1 MVFTAL
7 LIDADSQRARV
18 LCDALQALGAAAP
31 VQVVDTLAGA
41 TQRLLHDGAAP
52 DLIVAALKLPDG
64 TVLDVDWPWDN
75 WPALVAVGPGEEAQA
90 AQAMRRGVSDYF
102 IVDPAQGYRHT
113 FPEQVRAVLAKADNL
128 KRLRGTV
135 ERLDLVLGAV
145 DLGLWDRDL
154 RSDDE
159 HMDDRWFALLGHAPG
174 AVETHQGRWLDL
186 VHPADVLQV
195 ANTREQ
201 VRSGDLALL
210 ELDFRMRHRLGHWVW
225 IHSRG
230 RVVERAP
237 DGTPLR
243 MVGSHADVSTRK
255 LAELALAHQHRLLE
269 AVSRAQN
276 SYIETS
282 HPQGAFQLLLEE
294 LLQITDSEY
303 GLVGEV
309 VPRPGGV
316 PYLRI
321 HAMTNIA
328 WDDASRA
335 LYAKVAEGGMTFDS
349 PDSLLGITLRTGE
362 AVISNDPTNDARAT
376 GRPHGHPPLRAYL
389 GLPVKVDGE
398 LVALVGLANQPEGYT
413 QADADFLAPFIS
425 TVGQL
430 FRAWR
435 VEQQRA
441 QAQQELQIALDS
453 MDQGLLRVDAKGVVT
468 TFNQRALDLLDLP
481 ADLLASRPDF
491 HALVNHQREL
501 GAFGP
506 QFELVDPGGRAYV
519 SDAARLDREGL
530 PAPGSY
536 WRRTLKGLALEV
548 RTRPLPDGGMVRT
561 YADVTSYFDA
571 QDALTQSEARFR
583 SLVELSSDWY
593 WEQDA
598 QFRFVHAAGALEQGT
613 GLSIEGHLGK
623 TRQEIGALNMSE
635 ADWAEHQRQLDAHE
649 VFRDLELLR
658 QGPDGQTFWV
668 SMSGAPIFDAKGR
681 FTGYRG
687 VGRNIDARMKA
698 QQEVQAARNRLQAI
712 LEAIPDPLF
721 EITAEGRYVYVSS
734 NDPQLLAQV
743 PERLLG
749 RSVDEVLEPPAAA
762 VVHAAMLEARALG
775 ASVGQQYCLHLA
787 DGLHW
792 FELSVAR
799 KPSLAGESERF
810 VMLAHDVTGRKRAEE
825 EIERLAFH
833 DVLTGLPNRR
843 LLLDRLAMA
852 ITSTVRAG
860 KHGALLFIDLDNFKD
875 LNDTLG
881 HDRGDE
887 LLQMVAQRLQS
898 ALRGVD
904 TVARLGGDEFVLML
918 EGLHA
923 DQAIAATEAETI
935 ARKILGLL
943 NQPYVLAGREHSSSP
958 SIGVALFGHAD
969 DTVDELLKRADLAMY
984 RAKIEGR
991 NTLRFFDPQMQA
1003 AVLARA
1009 SLEADLRVGL
1019 QREELALY
1027 FQPVVN
1033 VHGRMVGAEA
1043 LVRWRHPQRG
1053 MVSPADF
1060 IPVAE
1065 QSGLI
1070 LPLGRWVLERACECL
1085 RDWAQSP
1092 DLAHMSLAV
1101 NISAREF
1108 RSSGFVA
1115 QVNEALARTGIDP
1128 ARLKLELTESMFLHD
1143 ADEIADTM
1151 NRLKACGLSFSLDDF
1166 GTGYSSLSDLKRLP
1180 LDQLKIDQSFVRD
1193 VLDDPDDA
1201 AIVRT
1206 ILTLAQSLD
1215 LTVVAEGV
1223 ESRGQRDFLALNGCR
1238 QFQGY
1243 LFGRPSPA
1251 MDDFTPLL

>member
-7 LIDADSQRARV
+7 LIDADPQRVRV
-18 LCDALQALGAAAP
+18 LSDALVALGAAAP
-31 VQVVDTLAGA
+31 VEVVDSLAA
-41 TQRLLHDGAAP
+41 AAHRLQHDGAPP
-52 DLIVAALKLPDG
+52 DLVVAALDLPDG
-64 TVLDVDWPWDN
+64 RLLDADFPWES
-75 WPALVAVGPGEEAQA
+75 WAALVHVGPGEEALA
-90 AQAMRRGVSDYF
+90 ALAMRRGLSDYF
-102 IVDPAQGYRHT
+102 IIDPAQGYLHT
-113 FPEQVRAVLAKADNL
+113 FPEQVRAVLAKAENL
-128 KRLRGTV
+128 RRLQSTV
-135 ERLDLVLGAV
+135 QRLDLVLGAV
-145 DLGLWDRDL
+145 DLGLWDHDL
-154 RSDDE
+154 RSGAEVMDE
-159 HMDDRWFALLGHAPG
+159 RWFALLGHAPG
-174 AVETHQGRWLDL
+174 GIETDQGRWLVH
-186 VHPADVLQV
+186 VHPAELLRVEHRRQLVL
-195 ANTREQ
+195 
-201 VRSGDLALL
+201 SGDLTLL
-210 ELDFRMRHRLGHWVW
+210 EMDFRMRHRQGHWIWV
-225 IHSRG
+225 HSRG
-230 RVVERAP
+230 RVVQVAP

-243 MVGSHADVSTRK
+243 MVGSHADVTTRK
-255 LAELALAHQHRLLE
+255 QAELALARQHRLLE

-276 SYIETS
+276 SFIEDS
-282 HPQGAFQLLLEE
+282 HPQRAFELLLEE
-294 LLQITDSEY
+294 LLGATDSEY

-309 VPRPGGV
+309 VPRPGQV
-316 PYLRI
+316 PTLRI

-328 WDDASRA
+328 WDEVSQGMF
-335 LYAKVAEGGMTFDS
+335 AKVAEGGMLFDS
-349 PDSLLGITLRTGE
+349 PDSLLGVTLRTGE
-362 AVISNDPTNDARAT
+362 PVIANNPEQDVRSS

-398 LVALVGLANQPEGYT
+398 LVALVGLANQPEGYS
-413 QADADFLAPFIS
+413 QDDADFLAPFIS

-435 VEQQRA
+435 AEQQRVCV
-441 QAQQELQIALDS
+441 QQELQIALDS
-453 MDQGLLRVDAKGVVT
+453 MDQGLLRVDRDGVVT

-481 ADLLASRPDF
+481 KDLLAAKPNF
-491 HALVNHQREL
+491 NALVKHQKEQ

-519 SDAARLDREGL
+519 SDAARLDSEGL

-536 WRRTLKGLALEV
+536 WRRTLRGLALEV

-561 YADVTSYFDA
+561 YADVTGYFDA

-598 QFRFVHAAGALEQGT
+598 QFRFVHVAGALEAGT
-613 GLSIEGHLGK
+613 GTPIEEHLGK
-623 TRQEIGALNMSE
+623 TRQALGALNMSQ
-635 ADWAEHQRQLDAHE
+635 ADWAEHQRLLEAHE

-658 QGPDGQTFWV
+658 QDRRGNTFWI
-668 SMSGAPIFDAKGR
+668 SLSGAPIFDDKGR

-687 VGRNIDARMKA
+687 VGRNIDARMKT

-721 EITAEGRYVYVSS
+721 EITADGRYAYVSS
-734 NDPQLLAQV
+734 NDTSLLAV
-743 PERLLG
+743 APEQLLG
-749 RSVDEVLEPPAAA
+749 RSIDEVLSPPAAA
-762 VVHAAMLEARALG
+762 VVHGAIAEAAATG
-775 ASVGQQYCLHLA
+775 ASVGRQYPVDLA
-787 DGLHW
+787 DGTHW

-799 KPSLAGESERF
+799 KPTLLGESERF

-887 LLQMVAQRLQS
+887 LLQLVAQRLQS
-898 ALRGVD
+898 ALRGID

-923 DQAIAATEAETI
+923 EMAQAASEAEVI
-935 ARKILGLL
+935 GRKILELL
-943 NQPYVLAGREHSSSP
+943 NQPYVLAGREHNSSP

-1019 QREELALY
+1019 QRDELALY

-1033 VHGRMVGAEA
+1033 VRGQMVGAEA

-1070 LPLGRWVLERACECL
+1070 VPLGQWVLERACERL
-1085 RDWAQSP
+1085 RDWAASP

-1108 RSSGFVA
+1108 RSAGFVA
-1115 QVNEALARTGIDP
+1115 QVSEALARTGIDP

-1143 ADEIADTM
+1143 ADEIADKM

-1166 GTGYSSLSDLKRLP
+1166 GTGYSSLSYLKRLP

-1223 ESRGQRDFLALNGCR
+1223 ETRGQRDFLAMNGCR

-1243 LFGRPSPA
+1243 LFGRPSPS

>member
-7 LIDADSQRARV
+7 LIDADPQRV
-18 LCDALQALGAAAP
+18 HALSGALVSLGAVQPVEVVSSRAAA
-31 VQVVDTLAGA
+31 V
-41 TQRLLHDGAAP
+41 QRLTHDGP
-52 DLIVAALKLPDG
+52 VPEVVVMALMLPDG
-64 TVLDVDWPWDN
+64 CMTELDLSWER
-75 WPALVAVGPGEEAQA
+75 WPALVHVAPGEEALA

-102 IVDPAQGYRHT
+102 IVDPAAGYLHA
-113 FPEQVRAVLAKADNL
+113 FPEQVRAVMAKVDNL
-128 KRLRGTV
+128 RQLQSTV
-135 ERLDLVLGAV
+135 QRLDLVLGAV

-154 RSDDE
+154 RSGRELMDE
-159 HMDDRWFALLGHAPG
+159 RWFALLGHVRG
-174 AVETHQGRWLDL
+174 DMETDHGRWLSL
-186 VHPADVLQV
+186 VHPADALQLEHQRQLV
-195 ANTREQ
+195 
-201 VRSGDLALL
+201 VSGDLSML
-210 ELDFRMRHRLGHWVW
+210 ETEFRMRHRAGHWVW

-230 RVVERAP
+230 RTVEHAP

-255 LAELALAHQHRLLE
+255 QAEHILARQHRLLQ

-276 SYIETS
+276 SYIEQS
-282 HPQGAFQLLLEE
+282 HLQGAFQLLLEE
-294 LLQITDSEY
+294 LLQVTDSEY

-309 VPRPGGV
+309 VPRPGSV
-316 PYLRI
+316 PYLRV

-328 WDDASRA
+328 WDAPSLA
-335 LYAKVAEGGMTFDS
+335 LYAKVAEGGMVFDS
-349 PDSLLGITLRTGE
+349 PDSLLGVTLRTGE
-362 AVISNDPTNDARAT
+362 AVIANDPNNDPRAT

-435 VEQQRA
+435 VEQQRT

-453 MDQGLLRVDAKGVVT
+453 MDQGLLRVDAHGVVT
-468 TFNQRALDLLDLP
+468 RFNQRALDLLDLP
-481 ADLLASRPDF
+481 AALLASKPDF
-491 HALVNHQREL
+491 HALVNHQKAQ

-519 SDAARLDREGL
+519 SDAARLDSEGL

-548 RTRPLPDGGMVRT
+548 RTRALPDGGMVRT
-561 YADVTSYFDA
+561 YADVTGYFDA
-571 QDALTQSEARFR
+571 QEALAQSEARFR

-598 QFRFVHAAGALEQGT
+598 QFRFVQAAGDLERGT
-613 GLSIEGHLGK
+613 GMSIEDHLGK
-623 TRQEIGALNMSE
+623 TRQEIGALNMTD
-635 ADWAEHQRQLDAHE
+635 ADWAEHQRLLEAHQ

-658 QGPDGQTFWV
+658 EGEHGQTFWV
-668 SMSGAPIFDAKGR
+668 SMSGAPIFDAMGR

-698 QQEVQAARNRLQAI
+698 QQEVQAARHRLQAI

-721 EITAEGRYVYVSS
+721 EITADGHYVYVSC
-734 NDPQLLAQV
+734 ND
-743 PERLLG
+743 ERLLAMSAEHLLG
-749 RSVDEVLEPPAAA
+749 RHISEVLAPEAAE
-762 VVHAAMLEARALG
+762 VVQAAITEARAQG
-775 ASVGQQYCLHLA
+775 ASVGRQYPLLLPE
-787 DGLHW
+787 GERW
-792 FELSVAR
+792 FELSVTR
-799 KPSLAGESERF
+799 KPVQAGEAERF
-810 VMLAHDVTGRKRAEE
+810 IMLAHDVTDRKHAEE

-852 ITSTVRAG
+852 ITGTVRAG
-860 KHGALLFIDLDNFKD
+860 QHGALLFIDLDNFKD

-887 LLQMVAQRLQS
+887 LLQLVAQRLQS
-898 ALRGVD
+898 GVRSAD

-918 EGLHA
+918 VGLHA
-923 DQAIAATEAETI
+923 DVAQAASEAEAI
-935 ARKILGLL
+935 ARKVLVML
-943 NQPYVLAGREHSSSP
+943 NQPYVLAGREHNSSP
-958 SIGVALFGHAD
+958 SIGVALFGHGD

-1019 QREELALY
+1019 QRDELALF
-1027 FQPVVN
+1027 FQPVVDAA
-1033 VHGRMVGAEA
+1033 GRMVGAEA

-1070 LPLGRWVLERACECL
+1070 LPLGQWVLERACECL
-1085 RDWAQSP
+1085 RGWADTP
-1092 DLAHMSLAV
+1092 GLAHMSLAV

-1108 RSSGFVA
+1108 RSAGFVA
-1115 QVNEALARTGIDP
+1115 QVSEAVARAGINP
-1128 ARLKLELTESMFLHD
+1128 SRLKLELTESVLLHD
-1143 ADEIADTM
+1143 TEEIADKM
-1151 NRLKACGLSFSLDDF
+1151 NRLRACGLSFSLDDF
-1166 GTGYSSLSDLKRLP
+1166 GTGYSSLSYLKRLP

-1206 ILTLAQSLD
+1206 ILALAQSLG
-1215 LTVVAEGV
+1215 LAVVAEGV
-1223 ESRGQRDFLALNGCR
+1223 ETRGQRDFLALNGCL

-1243 LFGRPSPA
+1243 LFGRPSPN

>member
-7 LIDADSQRARV
+7 LIDADPQRARV
-18 LCDALQALGAAAP
+18 LGDALHALGAAVP
-31 VQVVDTLAGA
+31 VEVVATLGAA
-41 TQRLLHDGAAP
+41 TQRLQHDGAPP
-52 DLIVAALKLPDG
+52 DLVVAAVDLPDG
-64 TVLDVDWPWDN
+64 RLLDADLPWDTC
-75 WPALVAVGPGEEAQA
+75 PALVHVRPGEEALA

-102 IVDPAQGYRHT
+102 IVDPAQGYLHT

-128 KRLRGTV
+128 RRLQNTV
-135 ERLDLVLGAV
+135 QRLDLVLGAV
-145 DLGLWDRDL
+145 DLGLWDHDL
-154 RSDDE
+154 RSGVEVMDE
-159 HMDDRWFALLGHAPG
+159 RWFGLLGHAPG
-174 AVETHQGRWLDL
+174 GFETDQGRWLVH
-186 VHPADVLQV
+186 VHPADLLRVEHRRQLVL
-195 ANTREQ
+195 
-201 VRSGDLALL
+201 SGDLPLL
-210 ELDFRMRHRLGHWVW
+210 DMDFRMRHRLGHWVW
-225 IHSRG
+225 VHSRG
-230 RVVERAP
+230 RVVLFAP

-243 MVGSHADVSTRK
+243 MVGSLADVSTRK
-255 LAELALAHQHRLLE
+255 QAELAMARQHRLMQ

-276 SYIETS
+276 SFIEDS
-282 HPQGAFQLLLEE
+282 HPQRAFELLLEE
-294 LLQITDSEY
+294 LLGVTDSEY

-309 VPRPGGV
+309 VPRPGQV
-316 PYLRI
+316 PTLRI

-328 WDDASRA
+328 WDEASRTM
-335 LYAKVAEGGMTFDS
+335 YAKVADGGMMFDS
-349 PDSLLGITLRTGE
+349 PDSLLGVTLRTGE
-362 AVISNDPTNDARAT
+362 TVISNAPEQDSRSS

-413 QADADFLAPFIS
+413 QEDADFLAPFIS

-435 VEQQRA
+435 AEKQRVRV
-441 QAQQELQIALDS
+441 QEELQIALDS
-453 MDQGLLRVDAKGVVT
+453 MDQGLLRVDRDGVVT

-481 ADLLASRPDF
+481 KDLLAAKPNF
-491 HALVNHQREL
+491 NALVNHQKEQ

-519 SDAARLDREGL
+519 SDAARLDSEGL

-561 YADVTSYFDA
+561 YADVTGYFDA
-571 QDALTQSEARFR
+571 QDALIQSEARFR

-598 QFRFVHAAGALEQGT
+598 QLRFVHVAGALD
-613 GLSIEGHLGK
+613 EGSGMPPEAYLGK
-623 TRQEIGALNMSE
+623 TRWESGALNMSE
-635 ADWAEHQRQLDAHE
+635 ADWVEHRRQLEAHE
-649 VFRDLELLR
+649 TFRDLELHRL
-658 QGPDGQTFWV
+658 GLNGKSFWI
-668 SMSGAPIFDAKGR
+668 SLSGAPMFDAKGR

-734 NDPQLLAQV
+734 NNPQLLAVTPDQ
-743 PERLLG
+743 LLG
-749 RSVDEVLEPPAAA
+749 RSINDVLTPQAAA
-762 VVHAAMLEARALG
+762 VVFDAIAEAGRGG
-775 ASVGQQYCLHLA
+775 ASVGRQYALDLA
-787 DGLHW
+787 DGTHW
-792 FELSVAR
+792 FELSVTR
-799 KPSLAGESERF
+799 KPAQLGESERF
-810 VMLAHDVTGRKRAEE
+810 VMLAHDMTGRKRAEE

-843 LLLDRLAMA
+843 LLLDRLAVA
-852 ITSTVRAG
+852 ISSTLRAG
-860 KHGALLFIDLDNFKD
+860 EHGALLFIDLDNFKD

-887 LLQMVAQRLQS
+887 LLQLVAQRLQS
-898 ALRGVD
+898 ALRGAD

-923 DQAIAATEAETI
+923 EEGQAASEAELVG
-935 ARKILGLL
+935 RKILTLL
-943 NQPYVLAGREHSSSP
+943 NQPYVLAGREHNSSP
-958 SIGVALFGHAD
+958 SIGVALFGQAD

-1019 QREELALY
+1019 QRDELALY

-1033 VHGRMVGAEA
+1033 VHGQMVGAEA

-1070 LPLGRWVLERACECL
+1070 VPLGQWVLERACECL
-1085 RDWAQSP
+1085 RDWADSP

-1108 RSSGFVA
+1108 RSAGFVG
-1115 QVNEALARTGIDP
+1115 QVSEALARTGIDP

-1143 ADEIADTM
+1143 ADEIADKM
-1151 NRLKACGLSFSLDDF
+1151 NQLKARGLSFSLDDF
-1166 GTGYSSLSDLKRLP
+1166 GTGYSSLSYLKRLP

-1223 ESRGQRDFLALNGCR
+1223 ETRGQRDFLALNGCR

-1243 LFGRPSPA
+1243 LFGRPSPS

>member
-1 MVFTAL
+1 MAFTAL
-7 LIDADSQRARV
+7 LIDADPQRVR
-18 LCDALQALGAAAP
+18 ALGEVLVSLGAVGPVEVVHSRAAA
-31 VQVVDTLAGA
+31 V
-41 TQRLLHDGAAP
+41 QRLMHDGPVP
-52 DLIVAALKLPDG
+52 DVVVMALVLPDG
-64 TVLDVDWPWDN
+64 RMTDLDLPWERWPI
-75 WPALVAVGPGEEAQA
+75 LVHVAPGEEAMA

-102 IVDPAQGYRHT
+102 IVDPAAGYLHA
-113 FPEQVRAVLAKADNL
+113 FPEQVRAVMAKADNL
-128 KRLRGTV
+128 RQLQSTV
-135 ERLDLVLGAV
+135 QRLDLVLGAV

-154 RSDDE
+154 RSGRELMDE
-159 HMDDRWFALLGHAPG
+159 RWFALLGHRSG
-174 AVETHQGRWLDL
+174 DMETDQGRWLSL
-186 VHPADVLQV
+186 VHPADALELEHQRQLVV
-195 ANTREQ
+195 
-201 VRSGDLALL
+201 SGDLLLL
-210 ELDFRMRHRLGHWVW
+210 EAEFRMRHKAGHWVW

-230 RVVERAP
+230 RTVEHAP

-255 LAELALAHQHRLLE
+255 QAELALARQHRLLQ

-276 SYIETS
+276 SYIEQS
-282 HPQGAFQLLLEE
+282 HPQAAFQLLLDE
-294 LLQITDSEY
+294 LLQVTDSEY

-328 WDDASRA
+328 WDASSQA
-335 LYAKVAEGGMTFDS
+335 LYAQVAEGGMVFDT
-349 PDSLLGITLRTGE
+349 PDSLLGVTLRTGE
-362 AVISNDPTNDARAT
+362 AVISNDPDHDPRAT
-376 GRPHGHPPLRAYL
+376 GRPHGHPPMRAYL
-389 GLPVKVDGE
+389 GLPVKLEGE
-398 LVALVGLANQPEGYT
+398 LVAVVGLANQPDGYS

-435 VEQQRA
+435 VEQQRT

-453 MDQGLLRVDAKGVVT
+453 MDQGLLRVDAHGVVT
-468 TFNQRALDLLDLP
+468 RFNQRALDLLDLP
-481 ADLLASRPDF
+481 AELLASKPDF
-491 HALVNHQREL
+491 HALVNFQKEQ

-519 SDAARLDREGL
+519 SDAARLDSEGL

-548 RTRPLPDGGMVRT
+548 RTRALPDGGMVRT
-561 YADVTSYFDA
+561 YADVTSYFET
-571 QDALTQSEARFR
+571 QEALAQSEARFR

-598 QFRFVHAAGALEQGT
+598 QFRFVQAAGDLERGT
-613 GLSIEGHLGK
+613 GMSIEDHLGK
-623 TRQEIGALNMSE
+623 TRQEIGALNMSD
-635 ADWAEHQRQLDAHE
+635 ADWAEHQRRLEAHQ

-658 QGPDGQTFWV
+658 QGEDGQTYWL
-668 SMSGAPIFDAKGR
+668 SLSGAPIFDAMGR
-681 FTGYRG
+681 FCGYRG

-721 EITAEGRYVYVSS
+721 EITADGHYVYVSC
-734 NDPQLLAQV
+734 ND
-743 PERLLG
+743 ERLLAMSAEHLLG
-749 RSVDEVLEPPAAA
+749 RHISEVLAPEAAE
-762 VVHAAMLEARALG
+762 VVQAAITEARAQG
-775 ASVGQQYCLHLA
+775 ASVGRQYPLLLPE
-787 DGLHW
+787 GERW
-792 FELSVAR
+792 FELSVTR
-799 KPSLAGESERF
+799 KPVQAGEAERF
-810 VMLAHDVTGRKRAEE
+810 IMLAHDVTDRKRAEE

-852 ITSTVRAG
+852 ITGTVRAG
-860 KHGALLFIDLDNFKD
+860 QHGALLFIDLDNFKD

-887 LLQMVAQRLQS
+887 LLQQVAQRLQS
-898 ALRGVD
+898 GVRSAD

-918 EGLHA
+918 EGLHPDIA
-923 DQAIAATEAETI
+923 QAASEAEAI
-935 ARKILGLL
+935 ARKVLVML
-943 NQPYVLAGREHSSSP
+943 NQPYVLAGREHNSSP
-958 SIGVALFGHAD
+958 SIGVALFGHGE

-1019 QREELALY
+1019 QRDELALF
-1027 FQPVVN
+1027 FQPVVDAS
-1033 VHGRMVGAEA
+1033 GRMLGAEA

-1070 LPLGRWVLERACECL
+1070 LPLGQWVLERACECL
-1085 RDWAQSP
+1085 RAWADKP
-1092 DLAHMSLAV
+1092 ALAHMSLAI

-1108 RSSGFVA
+1108 RSAGFVA
-1115 QVNEALARTGIDP
+1115 QVREAVTRTGIDP
-1128 ARLKLELTESMFLHD
+1128 SRLKLELTESVFLHD
-1143 ADEIADTM
+1143 TEEIADKM
-1151 NRLKACGLSFSLDDF
+1151 NRLRACGLSFSLDDF
-1166 GTGYSSLSDLKRLP
+1166 GTGYSSLSYLKRLP

-1206 ILTLAQSLD
+1206 ILALAQSLG

-1223 ESRGQRDFLALNGCR
+1223 ETRGQRDFLALNGCR

-1243 LFGRPSPA
+1243 LFGRPSPQL
-1251 MDDFTPLL
+1251 DDFNPLM

>member
-7 LIDADSQRARV
+7 LIDADPERVRALRDV
-18 LCDALQALGAAAP
+18 LVSLGAAEP
-31 VQVVDTLAGA
+31 VEVLDTQAA
-41 TQRLLHDGAAP
+41 AVARLLDGSAPP
-52 DLIVAALKLPDG
+52 DLVVTALALPDG
-64 TVLDVDWPWDN
+64 RIIDADLPWER
-75 WPALVAVGPGEEAQA
+75 WPALVHVAPGEEALA
-90 AQAMRRGVSDYF
+90 AQAMRRGLSDYF
-102 IVDPAQGYRHT
+102 IADPALGYLHT
-113 FPEQVRAVLAKADNL
+113 FPEQVRAAMAKADNL
-128 KRLRGTV
+128 RRLQSTV
-135 ERLDLVLGAV
+135 QRLDLVLGAV

-154 RSDDE
+154 RTGAEVMDE
-159 HMDDRWFALLGHAPG
+159 RWFGLLGYAPG
-174 AVETHQGRWLDL
+174 EFDTHQGRWLTQ
-186 VHPADVLQV
+186 VHPGDLLRVEHLRQLVL
-195 ANTREQ
+195 
-201 VRSGDLALL
+201 SGDLPLL
-210 ELDFRMRHRLGHWVW
+210 ELEFRMRHRDGHWVW
-225 IHSRG
+225 VHSRG
-230 RVVERAP
+230 RVVQHAA

-243 MVGSHADVSTRK
+243 MVGSHADVTPRK
-255 LAELALAHQHRLLE
+255 LAELAMARQHRLLQ

-276 SYIETS
+276 SFIEDS
-282 HPQGAFQLLLEE
+282 HPQRAFQLLLEE
-294 LLQITDSEY
+294 LLGVTDSEY
-303 GLVGEV
+303 GLIGEV
-309 VPRPGGV
+309 VPRPGAV
-316 PYLRI
+316 PCLRI

-328 WDDASRA
+328 WDAASQA
-335 LYAKVAEGGMTFDS
+335 LHAQVAAGGMMFDS
-349 PDSLLGITLRTGE
+349 PDSLLGVSLRTGE
-362 AVISNDPTNDARAT
+362 AVISNHPEQDRRSS

-413 QADADFLAPFIS
+413 QDDADFLAPFIS

-435 VEQQRA
+435 ADQQRA
-441 QAQQELQIALDS
+441 KVQQELQIALDS
-453 MDQGLLRVDAKGVVT
+453 MDQGLLRVDHTGVVT

-481 ADLLASRPDF
+481 KDLLASQPNF
-491 HALVNHQREL
+491 NALVNHQKEQ

-519 SDAARLDREGL
+519 SDAARLDSEGL

-561 YADVTSYFDA
+561 YADVTGYFDA

-598 QFRFVHAAGALEQGT
+598 QFRFVHVAGNLELGT
-613 GLSIEGHLGK
+613 GMSIEHHLGK
-623 TRQEIGALNMSE
+623 TRQALGALNMSE

-658 QGPDGQTFWV
+658 QDERGNTFWI
-668 SMSGAPIFDAKGR
+668 SLSGAPIFDAKGR
-681 FTGYRG
+681 FAGYRG

-721 EITAEGRYVYVSS
+721 EITADGRYVYVSS
-734 NDPQLLAQV
+734 NDPGLLAV
-743 PERLLG
+743 APEQLLG
-749 RSVDEVLEPPAAA
+749 RQLDEVLAPEAAA
-762 VVHAAMLEARALG
+762 VVREAIAEARAHG
-775 ASVGQQYCLHLA
+775 ASAGRQYPLMLPDGQ
-787 DGLHW
+787 HW

-799 KPSLAGESERF
+799 KPVQMGEAERF
-810 VMLAHDVTGRKRAEE
+810 VMLAHDVTGRRRAEA

-887 LLQMVAQRLQS
+887 LLQQVAQRLQS
-898 ALRGVD
+898 ALRSAD

-923 DQAIAATEAETI
+923 DMSLAASEAEGI

-943 NQPYVLAGREHSSSP
+943 NQPYLLAGREHNSSP
-958 SIGVALFGHAD
+958 SIGVALFGQAD

-1033 VHGRMVGAEA
+1033 GSGRMVGAEA

-1070 LPLGRWVLERACECL
+1070 LPLGLWVLERACACL
-1085 RDWAQSP
+1085 RDWADTP

-1108 RSSGFVA
+1108 RSVGFVA
-1115 QVNEALARTGIDP
+1115 QVSEVVARAGIDP
-1128 ARLKLELTESMFLHD
+1128 SRLKLELTESMFLHD
-1143 ADEIADTM
+1143 ADDIATKM
-1151 NRLKACGLSFSLDDF
+1151 NQLKACGLSFSLDDF
-1166 GTGYSSLSDLKRLP
+1166 GTGYSSLSYLKRLP

-1223 ESRGQRDFLALNGCR
+1223 ETRGQRDFLALNGCR

-1243 LFGRPSPA
+1243 LFGRPSPS
-1251 MDDFTPLL
+1251 MDDFRPLL